1 MTAGWPQR
9 GVYLLTSIVFILVTP
24 GVGYLE
30 ALCEDNVSVVT
41 SPIQKIVEHGIVTID
56 GDLHPCDILV
66 CATGFDV
73 STRPHFEVEGRD
85 GYTFSDEWASS
96 PKGYLATTMSGM
108 PNYFRKH

>member
-1 MTAGWPQR
+1 MIGRPQR
-9 GVYLLTSIVFILVTP
+9 GVYLLTFIVFILVTP

-96 PKGYLATTMSGM
+96 PKGYLAPTLSGM